1 MRQAQGFTLFE
12 LVLVMVLLGI
22 TLVGAS
28 RVVRAFS
35 DIYLQQSNQDQLVSQ
50 SRFVLERLTR
60 ELRDVT
66 PNSVRLNTAAGV
78 QCLEFVPFSVSG
90 RYRAITLSPDS
101 RSFLDVISLDS
112 NFSVQANQYL
122 VVYPTQV
129 SDIYSSSAQRVQ
141 LAATPLGN
149 DADGESATYRLQL
162 ASASSFGRGSPA
174 QRYYLLQNP
183 VSYCVQAGQ
192 LWRYQGYSLQSTQP
206 MPGSG
211 LSGGSVMA
219 TGVVNNVS
227 SQPVFAIAAASLQR
241 NAMINIWLRFAS
253 SNDSATVLSF
263 HHIVQVQNVP

>member
-1 MRQAQGFTLFE
+1 MQRAHGFTLIE
-12 LVLVMVLLGI
+12 LVLVMVLLGV

-35 DIYLQQSNQDQLVSQ
+35 DMYQQQSNQDQLVSQ

-66 PNSVRLNTAAGV
+66 PNSVRLATAAGV

-90 RYRAITLSPDS
+90 RYRSIPLSPDT
-101 RSFLDVISLDS
+101 RNYVDVISLDS

-129 SDIYSSSAQRVQ
+129 SDVYSSSSQRVQ
-141 LAATPLGN
+141 LAANPSGI
-149 DADGESATYRLQL
+149 DGDGESATYRLQL
-162 ASASSFGRGSPA
+162 STASSFGRGSPA
-174 QRYYLLQNP
+174 QRYFVLQNP

-192 LWRYQGYSLQSTQP
+192 LWRYQGYALQSIQP

-211 LSGGSVMA
+211 LSGGSLMA
-219 TGVVNNVS
+219 TGILNNVA
-227 SQPVFAIAAASLQR
+227 SQPVFSIAAASLQR
-241 NAMINIWLRFAS
+241 NAMINMWLRFAS
-253 SNDSATVLSF
+253 SNDTATVLSF